1 MKYHLIC
8 IWTFDKDTHKLSS
21 VTIEVCLN
29 VGKKIV
35 SPFQRKVTV
44 YDLMHDFGDENEDVL
59 NALAATGQ
67 INQPFTFINIQL
79 CNKTL
84 RDALDNIPAQY
95 VRQGASIKPFN
106 RHIDYLFIKPDYSRL
121 NQAHLISAEL
131 TIVDVAHWWNNM
143 QIRFRYEDILNP
155 ISATN
160 RFDIPMIKDNG
171 IPVVRNIELE
181 EKYIANLFGKL
192 DFQYSTLSLN
202 KADTT
207 ALRQCI
213 DAGWKVFVKKG
224 RKTNHRLKAVPNQY
238 GIDWFTTS
246 TEDKSLS
253 EDLSERLLAAYL
265 HNQNYYESSDG
276 NINITNSSQIQDIP
290 SFSLANIINPT
301 INFADIYSPIKR
313 LNDMERNDLC
323 QFIYEHVNATLL
335 DFQLEGV
342 IWLTEMRNHNTGCL
356 LADDMGLGKTLQTLA
371 YLSTR
376 PKSCKFLVVS
386 PTSLVENWANEMMR
400 FVPQIHAQ
408 TTIISFDKLRLNCT
422 DVSSINY
429 DTLII
434 DEGQLVKNSNTQRH
448 QIFSKIQRS
457 HTIMLSGTPIE
468 NGIHEIWSQF
478 NILIPGI
485 ITIQKRL
492 QQMWFASEDDAYV
505 EITRKL
511 LTSFILRRV
520 KEDVLEE
527 FPHKHIN
534 NIFINLSNNERDTYT
549 RIKQIIIKALRDGV
563 TGRVNS
569 LALTALL
576 RLRQACVCTQI
587 LPQQLQYHD
596 IRVSSKFSKALEIIK
611 SNLASGNK
619 ILVFSQFTSVL
630 EKFRDLLVCDDI
642 SNYILTG
649 NTSNRIKLV
658 ELFNNTEDAGVFLI
672 SLKAGGM
679 GLNLTAAN
687 RVILLDDWWNPA
699 VEDQAFAR
707 SYRIGQTQ
715 DVEIYRLICKNTVEE
730 KILELQAKKLHVSGL
745 FNSTTE
751 KITLEDIRAL
761 IE

>member
-1 MKYHLIC
+1 MKYRLIC

-29 VGKKIV
+29 VGKKVV

-44 YDLMHDFGDENEDVL
+44 YDLMHDLGDENEDVL
-59 NALAATGQ
+59 NALAASGQ
-67 INQPFTFINIQL
+67 INQPFTFIDIQL
-79 CNKTL
+79 YNKTL

-95 VRQGASIKPFN
+95 VRQGASIKPLN
-106 RHIDYLFIKPDYSRL
+106 RHIDYLFIKPDYSML

-131 TIVDVAHWWNNM
+131 TIVDVTHWWNNM

-155 ISATN
+155 VSATN
-160 RFDIPMIKDNG
+160 RFDIPVIKDNG
-171 IPVVRNIELE
+171 TPVVRDIELE

-192 DFQYSTLSLN
+192 DSQYSTLSLN

-213 DAGWKVFVKKG
+213 DSGWKVFVKKG

-290 SFSLANIINPT
+290 SFSLANIINPA

-376 PKSCKFLVVS
+376 PKSCKFLIVS
-386 PTSLVENWANEMMR
+386 PTSLVENWKNEMMR

-422 DVSSINY
+422 DVTSINY

-434 DEGQLVKNSNTQRH
+434 DEGQLVKNPNTQRH

-457 HTIMLSGTPIE
+457 HSIMLSGTPIE

-492 QQMWFASEDDAYV
+492 QQMGFASEDDAYV

-534 NIFINLSNNERDTYT
+534 NIFINLSNKERDTYT
-549 RIKQIIIKALRDGV
+549 RIKQIVIKALRDGV

-576 RLRQACVCTQI
+576 RLRQACVCTKI

-630 EKFRDLLVCDDI
+630 ERFRDLLVCGDI